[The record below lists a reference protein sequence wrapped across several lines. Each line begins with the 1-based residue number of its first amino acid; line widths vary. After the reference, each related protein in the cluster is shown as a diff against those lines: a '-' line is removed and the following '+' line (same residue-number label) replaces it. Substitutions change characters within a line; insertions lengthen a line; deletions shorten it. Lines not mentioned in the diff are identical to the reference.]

1 MPYYGGV
8 TQEQLAAVTTN
19 LELQQ
24 VGSLLSPTVIT
35 PSVGVA
41 PLGVKRQVWWITS
54 PGSGLFVTAAPQIAA
69 GTLPNQEL
77 YLVGASSVNFLT
89 FTPSLGLSLN
99 GEINITDQQTLYLI
113 WDGEN
118 WNEISRRQ

>member
-8 TQEQLAAVTTN
+8 TAEQLANISTN

-24 VGSLLSPTVIT
+24 VGSLAEPIVVDPTEGIT
-35 PSVGVA
+35 PQ
-41 PLGVKRQVWWITS
+41 GVKRQVWWITS
-54 PGSGLFVTAAPQIAA
+54 PGSGLIVTATPQIAP

-77 YLVGASSVNFLT
+77 YLVGTSSVNFLT
-89 FTPSLGLSLN
+89 FTSGSGLSLN
-99 GEINITDQQTLYLI
+99 GEINITDQETLYLI